1 MKKPVALCLIM
12 VGAVFACMC
21 VCSGIAA
28 IASDDNSSWDEG
40 SNDFEI
46 KAPIGDAVAPEAPVE
61 PAHPRYYG
69 DYNNDHDTWVGLW
82 GVFSTLTLITI
93 VGGVIAMAFFASRKL
108 PTIQRAKRHTII

>member
-1 MKKPVALCLIM
+1 MMKKPVALCLIM

-46 KAPIGDAVAPEAPVE
+46 KAPIGDAAAPVE